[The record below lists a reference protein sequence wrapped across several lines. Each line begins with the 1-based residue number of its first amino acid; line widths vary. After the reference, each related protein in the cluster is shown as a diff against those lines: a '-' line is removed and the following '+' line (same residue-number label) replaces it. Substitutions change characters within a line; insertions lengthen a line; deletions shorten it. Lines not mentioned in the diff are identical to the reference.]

1 MPLDLESLSRTK
13 HAKKA
18 QPYNHNSFP
27 FLSRNHNIPPFF
39 KNIIYPNEEINVKKP
54 KVRAFIREVEDD
66 FKAKQSENPKP
77 KVRQTVWVL
86 IGGDY
91 LSLKNPYGDVVLID
105 GEKTIKRSR

>member
-1 MPLDLESLSRTK
+1 MSDSYINLLQCHTSYFNKVFSK
-13 HAKKA
+13 
-18 QPYNHNSFP
+18 S
-27 FLSRNHNIPPFF
+27 FF
-39 KNIIYPNEEINVKKP
+39 KNIIYPNEGINIKKP

-86 IGGDY
+86 IGSDY

>member
-39 KNIIYPNEEINVKKP
+39 KNIIYPNEGINVRKP

-86 IGGDY
+86 TDGTN
-91 LSLKNPYGDVVLID
+91 LSLKKPYGDVVQID
-105 GEKTIKRSR
+105 GERVLKNR